1 MSVSVS
7 RAVEFIRSAGSAR
20 DREAVRIL
28 FESGHA
34 RGEVVQTVLAG
45 QRADGGW
52 PPAEGFDVSSV
63 SETVWR
69 LTQLDELGVDRNH
82 PSVREALTF
91 LKVSQQAC
99 GAWKEHESLREVL
112 PPWAAPGRPAA
123 TIYVT
128 ASAGYTVLVFCGP
141 EEATARRAADYLA
154 AQTGPHGSMPSFI
167 HSHWLAAA
175 LWWGLGRREMSDRT
189 MAYLSTRIG
198 PHTPDNQLSWMAV
211 ALMSVGVS
219 PENALLSRVLHM
231 ILERQAP
238 DGRFTSEDGPECDPH
253 ATYEALRALK
263 MAGML

>member
-1 MSVSVS
+1 M
-7 RAVEFIRSAGSAR
+7 
-20 DREAVRIL
+20 
-28 FESGHA
+28 
-34 RGEVVQTVLAG
+34 QTVLAG

-52 PPAEGFDVSSV
+52 SPAEGFDVSSV

-219 PENALLSRVLHM
+219 PENALLSTVLHM